1 MNGRKILEQD
11 SIVTN
16 HIALIAMQAH
26 VGTLAEYRQRMETEF
41 AGDVIF
47 SDMYDQN
54 FARMIA
60 QECVNICDAYGMPDG
75 TSQTAM
81 ILSSAI
87 KRKFGI
93 EDVDTQLRNRSTYF
107 GNNP

>member
-1 MNGRKILEQD
+1 MNERIKE
-11 SIVTN
+11 
-16 HIALIAMQAH
+16 
-26 VGTLAEYRQRMETEF
+26 LAEKAKASVPAGLLVNEWIDEYNRIF
-41 AGDVIF
+41 AELIVQDCI
-47 SDMYDQN
+47 D
-54 FARMIA
+54 
-60 QECVNICDAYGMPDG
+60 ICDAYGMPDG

-93 EDVDTQLRNRSTYF
+93 EDIDTQLRNRSTYF

>member
-1 MNGRKILEQD
+1 MNERIQE
-11 SIVTN
+11 
-16 HIALIAMQAH
+16 
-26 VGTLAEYRQRMETEF
+26 LAEKAKASVPAGLLVNEWIDEYNRIF
-41 AGDVIF
+41 AELIVQDCI
-47 SDMYDQN
+47 D
-54 FARMIA
+54 
-60 QECVNICDAYGMPDG
+60 ICDAYGMPDG

-93 EDVDTQLRNRSTYF
+93 EDIDTQLRNRSTYF

>member
-1 MNGRKILEQD
+1 MDIEYKMNERIQQFAEQARTSVPAGLD
-11 SIVTN
+11 TVEWIAKYNEIFAKLIV
-16 HIALIAMQAH
+16 
-26 VGTLAEYRQRMETEF
+26 
-41 AGDVIF
+41 
-47 SDMYDQN
+47 
-54 FARMIA
+54 
-60 QECVNICDAYGMPDG
+60 QECIDICDAYGMPDG

-93 EDVDTQLRNRSTYF
+93 EDVNEQLRNRSTYF